1 MPLRSSP
8 PVTRIN
14 AYHRRKRQIAR
25 RCGRPALLC
34 LSPHHRDSPWSTRE
48 CGRGHVVETTVLL
61 LTTWLSTSS
70 LVLPGRRR
78 RQQLSLLSTPCI
90 PLLPALVDCQ
100 MPHDD
105 TVVVIFVVI
114 ASVISHLVL
123 TSALTPRQCR
133 RRPKNTTAHP
143 TPPSSL
149 PATDALPTPHCRP
162 ARTAARPLP
171 PSHPNNAALRAL
183 LRRRPE
189 NATARPP
196 LPRSPPSLPAA
207 TNTQAP

>member
-1 MPLRSSP
+1 M
-8 PVTRIN
+8 
-14 AYHRRKRQIAR
+14 AKIAR
-25 RCGRPALLC
+25 HCSRLALLC

-48 CGRGHVVETTVLL
+48 CGPGHVVETTVRLL
-61 LTTWLSTSS
+61 MTWLSTSL

-78 RQQLSLLSTPCI
+78 WQQLSLLSTPCI
-90 PLLPALVDCQ
+90 PLVSSLVDCQ

-114 ASVISHLVL
+114 ASVISH
-123 TSALTPRQCR
+123 C
-133 RRPKNTTAHP
+133 RPKNATAHP

-149 PATDALPTPHCRP
+149 PAPDALPTPHHRP
-162 ARTAARPLP
+162 ASTAARPLP
-171 PSHPNNAALRAL
+171 PSHPNNAALWAL
-183 LRRRPE
+183 LRRRPD